1 MSSGERSSPTSSVWK
16 RDIFGA
22 VRIVAIIVGILLAI
36 VAAIYVRSVA
46 LLGHRFTSPPTTLH
60 AATDP
65 ARIAHGQHLASMM
78 CTGCHGAD
86 YGGRLFID
94 GMPFMRLSA
103 PNLTHGR
110 GGAAATFTDRD
121 FEAAIRHGYLPG
133 GRSLLIM
140 PAPVF
145 AALADD
151 DLEDVIAAIRAAPP
165 VDRQTPP
172 PAIGPVG
179 RVLTAFG
186 VAKVRSAELAAA
198 LPTSPATAP
207 PVAASVEYGRYLT
220 RIGGCV
226 ECHGPGL
233 SGGLIPN
240 MGPNKK
246 IASNLTP
253 DGLGAYNDRTFTR
266 ALRFGLRPDGTPIDT
281 FMPWREFRGMSDAEI
296 GALYAYL
303 RTVPARPFGHR

>member
-1 MSSGERSSPTSSVWK
+1 
-16 RDIFGA
+16 
-22 VRIVAIIVGILLAI
+22 VRIVGIVIGVLVL
-36 VAAIYVRSVA
+36 VAAGIYARSVA
-46 LLGHRFTSPPTTLH
+46 VFGHRFTSPTTTIH

-78 CTGCHGAD
+78 CTGCHGPD
-86 YGGRLFID
+86 LGGQLFID
-94 GMPFMRLSA
+94 GMPFIRLWT

-110 GGAAATFTDRD
+110 GGAAATFSDAD
-121 FEAAIRHGYLPG
+121 FAAAIRRGYVPG

-140 PAPVF
+140 PAAVF
-145 AALADD
+145 GTLADD
-151 DLEDVIAAIRAAPP
+151 DLEDVIAAVRAAPP

-172 PAIGPVG
+172 PAVGPVG

-186 VAKVRSAELAAA
+186 VAELRSAKAAA
-198 LPTSPATAP
+198 DLPTPPAKAP

-220 RIGGCV
+220 NIGGCV

-253 DGLGAYNDRTFTR
+253 AGLGAYNDTTFAR
-266 ALRFGLRPDGTPIDT
+266 ALRQGIRPAGTPIDT
-281 FMPWREFRGMSDAEI
+281 FMPWRQFRIMSDTEV

-303 RTVPARPFGHR
+303 RTVPTRPSGHR

>member
-1 MSSGERSSPTSSVWK
+1 
-16 RDIFGA
+16 
-22 VRIVAIIVGILLAI
+22 VRIVGIIVGGIAVIALAI
-36 VAAIYVRSVA
+36 YARSVA
-46 LLGHRFTSPPTTLH
+46 VLGHRYTSATTSIH
-60 AATDP
+60 AATDS

-78 CTGCHGAD
+78 CSGCHGPD

-103 PNLTHGR
+103 PNLTRGH
-110 GGAAATFTDRD
+110 GGAAQTFSDAD

-140 PAPVF
+140 PSDVF
-145 AALADD
+145 GTIADD

-165 VDRQTPP
+165 VDRETPP
-172 PAIGPVG
+172 PAIGPIG

-186 VAKVRSAELAAA
+186 VAKIRSAELAGA
-198 LPTSPATAP
+198 LPPAPAKAP
-207 PVAASVEYGRYLT
+207 PLTTTIEYGRYLT
-220 RIGGCV
+220 NIGGCV
-226 ECHGPGL
+226 RCHGSGL

-253 DGLGAYNDRTFTR
+253 AGMGAYNDSLFAR
-266 ALRFGLRPDGTPIDT
+266 ALREGVRPGGTPIDT
-281 FMPWREFRGMSDAEI
+281 FMPWREFRLLNDAEI
-296 GALYAYL
+296 GALYTYL
-303 RTVPARPFGHR
+303 RTVPARPFGNR

>member
-1 MSSGERSSPTSSVWK
+1 MR
-16 RDIFGA
+16 
-22 VRIVAIIVGILLAI
+22 IVGIVLGVI
-36 VAAIYVRSVA
+36 VLIVGAIYARSVVVF
-46 LLGHRFTSPPTTLH
+46 GHRFTSAPATIH
-60 AATDP
+60 ATTDP
-65 ARIAHGQHLASMM
+65 ARIAHGQHLASEM
-78 CTGCHGAD
+78 CGGCHGSD
-86 YGGRLFID
+86 LGGRLFID
-94 GMPFMRLSA
+94 GMPFARLWT
-103 PNLTHGR
+103 PNLTHGH
-110 GGAAATFTDRD
+110 GGAAQTLTDAD

-140 PAPVF
+140 PSNVF
-145 AALADD
+145 GALADD
-151 DLEDVIAAIRAAPP
+151 DLEDLITAVRAAPP

-186 VAKVRSAELAAA
+186 LAELRSAPQAAE
-198 LPTSPATAP
+198 LPTPPVKAP

-220 RIGGCV
+220 NIGGCV

-253 DGLGAYNDRTFTR
+253 AGLGAYNDSAFAR
-266 ALRFGLRPDGTPIDT
+266 ALRQGVRPGGTPIDT
-281 FMPWREFRGMSDAEI
+281 FMPWRQFRMMSDTEI

-303 RTVPARPFGHR
+303 RTVPARPFGNR

>member
-1 MSSGERSSPTSSVWK
+1 M
-16 RDIFGA
+16 
-22 VRIVAIIVGILLAI
+22 RIVGIIVGGIAVIALAI
-36 VAAIYVRSVA
+36 YARSVA
-46 LLGHRFTSPPTTLH
+46 VLGHRYTSATTSIH
-60 AATDP
+60 AATDS

-78 CTGCHGAD
+78 CSGCHGPD

-103 PNLTHGR
+103 PNLTRGH
-110 GGAAATFTDRD
+110 GGAAQTFSDAD

-140 PAPVF
+140 PSDVF
-145 AALADD
+145 GTIADD

-165 VDRQTPP
+165 VDRETPP
-172 PAIGPVG
+172 PAIGPIG

-186 VAKVRSAELAAA
+186 VAKIRSAELAGA
-198 LPTSPATAP
+198 LPPAPAKAP
-207 PVAASVEYGRYLT
+207 PLTATIEYGRYLT
-220 RIGGCV
+220 NIGGCV
-226 ECHGPGL
+226 RCHGSGL

-253 DGLGAYNDRTFTR
+253 AGMGAYNDSLFAR
-266 ALRFGLRPDGTPIDT
+266 ALREGVRPGGTPIDT
-281 FMPWREFRGMSDAEI
+281 FMPWREFRLLNDAEI
-296 GALYAYL
+296 GALYTYL
-303 RTVPARPFGHR
+303 RTVPARPFGNR